1 MISDLG
7 PDDMKSE
14 EILGHIY
21 THTQSQIEMSYYN
34 KVI

>member
-1 MISDLG
+1 MISDLC

-21 THTQSQIEMSYYN
+21 MHTQSQNEMSYYD